1 MKNCLFKYKSHL
13 ATAFIGLCLVSTG
26 CTDKFEEI
34 NTDPKG
40 VDDSVTDMV
49 DKIQSPLDNIIPPQE
64 HRYQLW
70 ANLTTDIF
78 AGFMMGVNDFG
89 GSNNYNYQLRPD
101 HCAQTYDDFY
111 LYVFK
116 YTSQYIPQCKALE
129 RFELAAM
136 MQIANVA
143 AILPVVTSYGP
154 AQYSCV
160 LEGSDTYY
168 YDSEETIYKRLFQDL
183 KEAVEWLKDFRDSS
197 PSQDLLDD
205 FKRADKVCDGDIDKW
220 IKFANTL
227 RLRIAMQLVKV
238 YPDSQKEAED
248 AVRDGVLTNSD
259 SDVVLKSGLMLFRI
273 EDLWNDTRANANI
286 ISILQGYSDPRLER
300 WFATNNADIYSTD
313 DELSPVVEKATKYLG
328 VRQGVPMTRT
338 EYQGYSKTSRVGI
351 PEQGPRPVLR
361 VAEAYFLRAEG
372 MLRNWNMGDGTPE
385 SLYNEGIHSAWASV
399 LGDESGWAG
408 TYESYINGFINTEEG
423 GDFDWELF
431 EGGFG
436 SAPYINYRNQEY
448 NYYIEENGK
457 QVGINRIS
465 VRWHD
470 EDSPE
475 KKLQRIIT
483 QKWISFFPTLS
494 SVAWT
499 EYRRTGYPKLIPI
512 PSDLNYSNGA
522 IDTELQI
529 RRLPF
534 TQSEY
539 RGNTEEVNKALGLL
553 KGPDNGGTRLW
564 WDVDLSLIH
573 I

>member
-168 YDSEETIYKRLFQDL
+168 YDSEETIYERLFQDL

-564 WDVDLSLIH
+564 WDVDKGNFE
-573 I
+573 

>member
-499 EYRRTGYPKLIPI
+499 EYRRTGYPKLMPMAANA
-512 PSDLNYSNGA
+512 SGGVVN
-522 IDTELQI
+522 DTEGA
-529 RRLPF
+529 RRMPYP
-534 TQSEY
+534 TDEY
-539 RGNTEEVNKALGLL
+539 RENRESVEAAVATLTQESKTKRGDTMATHV
-553 KGPDNGGTRLW
+553 W
-564 WDVDLSLIH
+564 WDCK
-573 I
+573 

>member
-34 NTDPKG
+34 NTNPKG

-183 KEAVEWLKDFRDSS
+183 KDAVKWLKDFRDSS

-205 FKRADKVCDGDIDKW
+205 FKRADKVCDGDVDKW

-385 SLYNEGIHSAWASV
+385 SLYNEGIRSAWASV

-465 VRWHD
+465 VKWHD

-564 WDVDLSLIH
+564 WDVDKGNFE
-573 I
+573 

>member
-78 AGFMMGVNDFG
+78 AGFMMGVNDLG

-564 WDVDLSLIH
+564 WDVDKGNFE
-573 I
+573 

>member
-338 EYQGYSKTSRVGI
+338 EYQGYSKTSRDGI

-564 WDVDLSLIH
+564 WDVDKGNFE
-573 I
+573 

>member
-338 EYQGYSKTSRVGI
+338 DYQGYSKTSRVGI

-564 WDVDLSLIH
+564 WDVDKGNFE
-573 I
+573 

>member
-499 EYRRTGYPKLIPI
+499 EYRRTGYPKLIPM

-564 WDVDLSLIH
+564 WDVDKGNFE
-573 I
+573 

>member
-564 WDVDLSLIH
+564 LSLIH

>member
-338 EYQGYSKTSRVGI
+338 EYQGYYKTSRVGI

-564 WDVDLSLIH
+564 WDVDKGNFE
-573 I
+573 

>member
-385 SLYNEGIHSAWASV
+385 SLYNEGIHSAWTSV

-564 WDVDLSLIH
+564 WDVDKGNFE
-573 I
+573 

>member
-372 MLRNWNMGDGTPE
+372 MLRIWNMGDGTPE

-564 WDVDLSLIH
+564 WDVDKGNFE
-573 I
+573 

>member
-475 KKLQRIIT
+475 KKLQRFIT

-564 WDVDLSLIH
+564 WDVDKGNFE
-573 I
+573 

>member
-564 WDVDLSLIH
+564 WDVDKGYFE
-573 I
+573 

>member
-168 YDSEETIYKRLFQDL
+168 YDSEETMYKRLFQDL

-564 WDVDLSLIH
+564 WDVDKGNFE
-573 I
+573 

>member
-385 SLYNEGIHSAWASV
+385 SLYNEGIHSAWAGV

-564 WDVDLSLIH
+564 WDVDKGNFE
-573 I
+573 

>member
-553 KGPDNGGTRLW
+553 KGPDNGGARLW
-564 WDVDLSLIH
+564 WDVDKGNFE
-573 I
+573 

>member
-328 VRQGVPMTRT
+328 VRQGVLMTRT

-564 WDVDLSLIH
+564 WDVDKGNFE
-573 I
+573 

>member
-78 AGFMMGVNDFG
+78 AGFMMGVNDYG

-564 WDVDLSLIH
+564 WDVDKGNFE
-573 I
+573 

>member
-1 MKNCLFKYKSHL
+1 MNLSKYKWGIVVL
-13 ATAFIGLCLVSTG
+13 TGFFFTAG
-26 CTDKFEEI
+26 CTGNFEEI
-34 NTDPKG
+34 NTNPKG

-49 DKIQSPLDNIIPPQE
+49 DKIQSPLNNIIPPQE

-89 GSNNYNYQLRPD
+89 GSNNYNYKLRPD
-101 HCAQTYDDFY
+101 HCGQTYSDFY

-116 YTSQYIPQCKALE
+116 YTSLYIPQCKELG
-129 RFELAAM
+129 RYELAAM

-143 AILPVVTSYGP
+143 AFLPVVTSYGP
-154 AQYSCV
+154 AQYTCV
-160 LEGSDTYY
+160 LEGSDRYY
-168 YDSEETIYKRLFQDL
+168 YDSEETIYKHLFADL
-183 KEAVEWLKDFRDSS
+183 KEAVQWLKDFRDSD
-197 PSQDLLDD
+197 PSNELLAD
-205 FKRADKVCDGDIDKW
+205 FTRADKVCDGNVDKW

-227 RLRIAMQLVKV
+227 RLRIAMQLVKI
-238 YPDSQKEAED
+238 YPDAKTEAEA
-248 AVRDGVLTNSD
+248 AVRDGVLTNQD
-259 SDVVLKSGLMLFRI
+259 TDVTLKSGLMLFRI

-300 WFATNNADIYSTD
+300 WFAYNNSDIYSVDD
-313 DELSPVVEKATKYLG
+313 DETPVVDKNTKFLG
-328 VRQGVPMTRT
+328 VRQGVPMTRV

-351 PEQGPRPVLR
+351 PEEGPRPVVR

-372 MLRNWNMGDGTPE
+372 VLRNWDMGGE
-385 SLYNEGIHSAWASV
+385 SAENLYNEGIRCAWLSV
-399 LGDESGWAG
+399 LGNESSWRG
-408 TYESYINGFINTEEG
+408 TYENYIAGMVNTGED

-436 SAPYINYRNQEY
+436 SAPYINYRNRDY
-448 NYYIEENGK
+448 DYFIEENGK
-457 QVGINRIS
+457 QVGVNRVS
-465 VRWHD
+465 VKWH
-470 EDSPE
+470 EDDPLE

-512 PSDLNYSNGA
+512 PETLNYSNGA
-522 IDTELQI
+522 IDTELMI

-534 TQSEY
+534 TQGEY
-539 RGNTEEVNKALGLL
+539 RGNAEEVSKALKLL
-553 KGPDNGGTRLW
+553 NGPDNGGTRLW
-564 WDVDLSLIH
+564 WDVAKGNFD
-573 I
+573 

>member
-183 KEAVEWLKDFRDSS
+183 KEVVEWLKDFRDSS

-564 WDVDLSLIH
+564 WDVDKGNFE
-573 I
+573 

>member
-34 NTDPKG
+34 NTAPKG

-564 WDVDLSLIH
+564 WDVDKGNFE
-573 I
+573 

>member
-553 KGPDNGGTRLW
+553 KGPDKGVPVYGGM
-564 WDVDLSLIH
+564 
-573 I
+573 

>member
-89 GSNNYNYQLRPD
+89 ASNNYNYQLRPD

-197 PSQDLLDD
+197 LSQDLLDD

-564 WDVDLSLIH
+564 WYVDKGNFE
-573 I
+573 

>member
-313 DELSPVVEKATKYLG
+313 DELAPVVEKATKYLG

-448 NYYIEENGK
+448 NYYIEENGQ

-564 WDVDLSLIH
+564 WDVDKGNFE
-573 I
+573 

>member
-1 MKNCLFKYKSHL
+1 MLTLNHVTKYYGKNLANDDISFQVDSGQIAILLGPNGAGKSTIIKCIAGLLRFQGDITIGGHGNKTTEAKRLL
-13 ATAFIGLCLVSTG
+13 A
-26 CTDKFEEI
+26 
-34 NTDPKG
+34 
-40 VDDSVTDMV
+40 
-49 DKIQSPLDNIIPPQE
+49 
-64 HRYQLW
+64 
-70 ANLTTDIF
+70 
-78 AGFMMGVNDFG
+78 
-89 GSNNYNYQLRPD
+89 
-101 HCAQTYDDFY
+101 
-111 LYVFK
+111 
-116 YTSQYIPQCKALE
+116 YIPETPAVYDILTVSEHLEFIRRAYRIEDDGYGERLLE

-564 WDVDLSLIH
+564 WDVDKGNFE
-573 I
+573 

>member
-512 PSDLNYSNGA
+512 PSDLNYCNGA

-564 WDVDLSLIH
+564 WDVDKGNFE
-573 I
+573 

>member
-183 KEAVEWLKDFRDSS
+183 KDAVEWLKDFRDSS

-564 WDVDLSLIH
+564 WDVDKGNFE
-573 I
+573 

>member
-385 SLYNEGIHSAWASV
+385 SLYNEGIHSTWASV

-529 RRLPF
+529 RRLSF

-564 WDVDLSLIH
+564 WDVDKGNFE
-573 I
+573 

>member
-183 KEAVEWLKDFRDSS
+183 KDAVKWLKDFRDSS

-205 FKRADKVCDGDIDKW
+205 FKRADKVCDGDVDKW

-385 SLYNEGIHSAWASV
+385 SLYNEGIRSAWASV

-465 VRWHD
+465 VKWHD

-564 WDVDLSLIH
+564 WDVDKGNFE
-573 I
+573 

>member
-1 MKNCLFKYKSHL
+1 M
-13 ATAFIGLCLVSTG
+13 T
-26 CTDKFEEI
+26 
-34 NTDPKG
+34 
-40 VDDSVTDMV
+40 
-49 DKIQSPLDNIIPPQE
+49 
-64 HRYQLW
+64 
-70 ANLTTDIF
+70 
-78 AGFMMGVNDFG
+78 
-89 GSNNYNYQLRPD
+89 
-101 HCAQTYDDFY
+101 
-111 LYVFK
+111 
-116 YTSQYIPQCKALE
+116 
-129 RFELAAM
+129 
-136 MQIANVA
+136 
-143 AILPVVTSYGP
+143 VV
-154 AQYSCV
+154 
-160 LEGSDTYY
+160 
-168 YDSEETIYKRLFQDL
+168 
-183 KEAVEWLKDFRDSS
+183 
-197 PSQDLLDD
+197 QDLLDD

-499 EYRRTGYPKLIPI
+499 EYRRTGYPELYPCIDNL
-512 PSDLNYSNGA
+512 SDCGVSSQRGM
-522 IDTELQI
+522 
-529 RRLPF
+529 RRLSFP
-534 TQSEY
+534 Y
-539 RGNTEEVNKALGLL
+539 TEAQNNKANYDLGVAELGGADNEATDL
-553 KGPDNGGTRLW
+553 KWAKKN
-564 WDVDLSLIH
+564 
-573 I
+573 

>member
-116 YTSQYIPQCKALE
+116 YPSQYIPQCKALE

-564 WDVDLSLIH
+564 WDVDKGNFE
-573 I
+573 

>member
-328 VRQGVPMTRT
+328 VREGVPMTRT

-564 WDVDLSLIH
+564 WDVDKGNFE
-573 I
+573 

>member
-1 MKNCLFKYKSHL
+1 MNYLLKYKSYL
-13 ATAFIGLCLVSTG
+13 ATAFVGLCLVSAG

-34 NTDPKG
+34 NTNPKG

-101 HCAQTYDDFY
+101 HCSQTYDDFY

-116 YTSQYIPQCKALE
+116 YTGQYIPQCKKLE

-143 AILPVVTSYGP
+143 AFLPVVTSYGP

-160 LEGSDTYY
+160 LEGADTYY
-168 YDSEETIYKRLFQDL
+168 YDSEETIYKRLFTDL
-183 KEAVEWLKDFRDSS
+183 KEAVEWLKTFRDGN
-197 PSQDLLDD
+197 PSQELLDD
-205 FKRADKVCDGDIDKW
+205 FKRADKVCDGDINKW

-227 RLRIAMQLVKV
+227 RLRIAMHLVKI

-248 AVRDGVLTNSD
+248 AVKDGVLTNTD

-300 WFATNNADIYSTD
+300 WFATNNADIYSVD
-313 DELSPVVEKATKYLG
+313 DEMTPAVEKAAKYLG

-372 MLRNWNMGDGTPE
+372 KLRNWDMGDGTPE

-399 LGDESGWAG
+399 LGDESAWAG
-408 TYESYINGFINTEEG
+408 TYESYINGFVNTDEG
-423 GDFDWELF
+423 GDFDWDLF

-448 NYYIEENGK
+448 NFYMEENDR

-465 VRWHD
+465 VKWHE
-470 EDSPE
+470 EDPLE

-483 QKWISFFPTLS
+483 QKWLSFFPTLS

-512 PSDLNYSNGA
+512 PSELNYSNGA
-522 IDTELQI
+522 VDTELQI

-534 TQSEY
+534 TQGEY
-539 RGNTEEVNKALGLL
+539 RGNTAEVNKALGLL

-564 WDVDLSLIH
+564 WDVDKGNFE
-573 I
+573 

>member
-183 KEAVEWLKDFRDSS
+183 KEAVEWLKVFRDSS

-564 WDVDLSLIH
+564 WDVDKGNFE
-573 I
+573 

>member
-116 YTSQYIPQCKALE
+116 YTSQYIPQCKELE

-160 LEGSDTYY
+160 LEGSGTYY

-183 KEAVEWLKDFRDSS
+183 KEAVNWLKEFRDSS

-205 FKRADKVCDGDIDKW
+205 FKRADKVCDGDVDKW

-300 WFATNNADIYSTD
+300 WFATNNSDIYSTD

-385 SLYNEGIHSAWASV
+385 SLYNEGIHSAWVSV

-408 TYESYINGFINTEEG
+408 TYESYINGFVNTEEG

-448 NYYIEENGK
+448 NYYIEENGR
-457 QVGINRIS
+457 QLGINRIS
-465 VRWHD
+465 VKWHD
-470 EDSPE
+470 EDPLE

-564 WDVDLSLIH
+564 WDIDKGNFE
-573 I
+573 